1 MPKSHTDTLFAT
13 PLDSAQDFLFD
24 EKVAAVFPDMIKRSV
39 PGYPTIINMIGAM
52 AHRYAQP
59 DSHLYDLGCS
69 LGAGILAMAQNLK
82 APNTTI
88 IGVDN
93 SQAMLDKCQHYLDI
107 NSKSLDKNNKSLDT
121 SNIQL
126 RCEDIDNTDLS
137 QASVVVLNFTLQ
149 FIPREKRQSIV
160 QRIADAMLPGGVLVL
175 SEKVT
180 FSDSHVDEL
189 FVSLHHEFKKANG
202 YSDLEI
208 SQKRSA
214 LENVLLPET
223 VVTHQDRLKTAGFST
238 ADIWFHCFNF
248 ASFLAIK

>member
-93 SQAMLDKCQHYLDI
+93 SQAMLDKCQHYLD
-107 NSKSLDKNNKSLDT
+107 NHSESLDT
-121 SNIQL
+121 KNILL
-126 RCEDIDNTDLS
+126 RCEDIDNTELS

-202 YSDLEI
+202 YSELEI

-223 VVTHQDRLKTAGFST
+223 VVAHQDRLKAAGFST
-238 ADIWFHCFNF
+238 ADLWFHCFNF